1 MTRTLEPRAISYR
14 DDRAADS
21 ALEVDGESYP
31 TPEVSE
37 SKPGVLPAPPEGS
50 VAGAKGPQLKILLL
64 DDDEDFRDVIR
75 LSLVSSRHAV
85 TEAPNGV
92 DGLRSVMK
100 DTFDLII
107 CDMMMPKL
115 GGEMFYWAVTRVRP
129 AARLRFIFIT
139 GYKSDPKVQYFFE
152 RIHATVLYK
161 PFTIEALHAAM
172 REVDR
177 KLR

>member
-1 MTRTLEPRAISYR
+1 MTRTLSPRAISYR
-14 DDRAADS
+14 DDRATVLA
-21 ALEVDGESYP
+21 VDLNDESYA
-31 TPEVSE
+31 TPEVPE
-37 SKPGVLPAPPEGS
+37 NQPGVQPAPADGS
-50 VAGAKGPQLKILLL
+50 KGQPLKILLL
-64 DDDEDFRDVIR
+64 DDDDDFRDVISA
-75 LSLVSSRHAV
+75 SLASHSHQV

-139 GYKSDPKVQYFFE
+139 AHKNDPKVQHFFE
-152 RIHATVLYK
+152 RIQATVLYK
-161 PFTIEALHAAM
+161 PFTLDSLIVAI